1 MSNRKRI
8 LVFIDWY
15 KPGYKAGGP
24 IQSCAN
30 LVEHLSPYFEFYI
43 VTRDTDYCENLP
55 YTSIVSNTWNK
66 LNNGEQVYYIS
77 QDCLSAATIN
87 KSCKETQCEIAYI
100 NGVYSFYFSLL
111 PLYYLKKRK
120 AIKLLVASRGMLAQ
134 SAINIKANKKKIF
147 LWLAK
152 RFGFFAGVT
161 FQASTIEEQV
171 AISLALGKETNIVLA
186 ENFSK
191 KIKATALPARTKEV
205 GTVRLVNIARI
216 APEKNLLY
224 AISILQRVKSKV
236 IFDFYGPIYDK
247 AYFDTCSQHIA
258 NLPSNITVNYKQSIE
273 SDKVNETL
281 QQYHC
286 LFLPTQGENFG
297 HIILESFTAGC
308 PVIISDKTPWKN
320 LESLNIGYA
329 NSLHNEA
336 AFVDAIEN
344 IAALNQEQYTAWSKS
359 AFDFGIQH
367 TSNPQ
372 ILKQNLTLFDYK
384 QEHE

>member
-1 MSNRKRI
+1 MNSRKRI

-15 KPGYKAGGP
+15 KPGFKAGGP

-43 VTRDTDYCENLP
+43 VTRDTDYCETEP
-55 YTSIVSNTWNK
+55 YASVVSNTWNK

-77 QDCLSAATIN
+77 QNCLSAATIKKLCN
-87 KSCKETQCEIAYI
+87 ETHCDTAYI

-111 PLYYLKKRK
+111 PLYYLKGKK
-120 AIKLLVASRGMLAQ
+120 TVKLLVAARGMLAQ

-147 LWLAK
+147 LWFAK
-152 RFGFFAGVT
+152 KFGFFTRVT
-161 FQASTIEEQV
+161 FQASTVDEQA
-171 AISLALGKETNIVLA
+171 AISLALGKETKIVLA

-191 KIKATALPARTKEV
+191 KVKATTLPAKTKEK
-205 GTVRLVNIARI
+205 GTLRLVNIARI

-224 AISILQRVKSKV
+224 AISILRHVKSNV

-247 AYFDTCSQHIA
+247 AYFDKCCELIA
-258 NLPSNITVNYKQSIE
+258 SLPQNITVTYKQSIE

-281 QQYHC
+281 QHYHC

-320 LESLNIGYA
+320 LEALNIGFA
-329 NSLHNEA
+329 QSLSNTA
-336 AFVDAIEN
+336 SFVEAIEN
-344 IAALNQEQYTAWSKS
+344 MAALNQEQYILWSKS
-359 AFDFGIQH
+359 AFDFGVQH
-367 TSNPQ
+367 TSNPE
-372 ILKQNLTLFDYK
+372 ILKQNLTLFNYK

>member
-1 MSNRKRI
+1 MNNRKKI

-15 KPGYKAGGP
+15 KPGFKAGGP

-30 LVEHLSPYFEFYI
+30 LVEHLSPYFEFYV
-43 VTRDTDYCENLP
+43 VTRNTDYCETVP
-55 YTSIVSNTWNK
+55 YSSVKSNAWNK
-66 LNNGEQVYYIS
+66 LKNGEQVYYIS
-77 QDCLSAATIN
+77 QDCLKAATI
-87 KSCKETQCEIAYI
+87 KKLCKQTEFDTAYI

-111 PLYYLKKRK
+111 PLFYLKGKK
-120 AIKLLVASRGMLAQ
+120 TVKLLVAARGMLAQ

-147 LWLAK
+147 LWLTK
-152 RFGFFAGVT
+152 RLGFFTGVT
-161 FQASTIEEQV
+161 FQASTIEEQA
-171 AISLALGKETNIVLA
+171 AIALALGKETKIVLA

-191 KIKATALPARTKEV
+191 KVKATTLPVKTKEK

-224 AISILQRVKSKV
+224 AISILQKVKSKV

-247 AYFDTCSQHIA
+247 AYFDTCCEQIA
-258 NLPSNITVNYKQSIE
+258 KLPANITVNYRQSIE

-329 NSLHNEA
+329 PSLNNA
-336 AFVDAIEN
+336 ASFVEAIEN
-344 IAALNQEQYTAWSKS
+344 MAALNQEQYTSWSKS

-367 TSNPQ
+367 ISNPE
-372 ILKQNLTLFDYK
+372 ILKQNLTLFNYK